1 MKLNGSDKR
10 CRYLHAPGTQDDRS
24 AFGAL
29 LKKCGIELPRS
40 LTLERIVELGW
51 VTPVLRVIL
60 PETALRSWLDYPLL
74 SMHGVEE
81 CPDEDQWA
89 LSLYARAMSSP
100 PSRDRSNWWV
110 YFLDDPDDQLTQAAR
125 ANAIDPSKPGE
136 LPPSFRHSR
145 HNQEI
150 RPWMD
155 YFAYW
160 QVFEL
165 ADYLFSMTC
174 TLPITED
181 LADVVDRSQET
192 WLKLAEDRVEAL
204 ERKWLERR
212 AAFEWLSRM
221 RTVLG
226 SVTRDHTWDDIDTA
240 LRAVAENLCLTPEQM
255 RSDIRDTLLVMWQDW
270 TGWFSP
276 LTRQH
281 GQLLELLRQEIEY
294 AVFYLERI
302 TGQPTDF
309 LDESWYDAHQRNDW
323 ACLIDALPREEE
335 LARRDFPR
343 TALMYLHRYETA
355 IPQIGALNAENLRQL
370 LSDNWQRSR
379 PLRRFVLAVHRLH
392 TELRGE
398 DLMDSE
404 SVIRGAERI
413 EQFNLI
419 MMHAERT
426 LSLEFRERTGATK
439 YPEIRKLAKDTL
451 NHLLCRWSLTKG
463 SVSRTAQQRTQDLL
477 EQHAMLHDLDPQEG
491 LHLVSPSDIASG
503 SDTADHAAAML
514 VNFVI
519 ARNYAAHHDAVD
531 SELVYPTEGDAEK
544 HPGGIAITSALGA
557 VIAALCTRDDSVGR
571 QPY

>member
-1 MKLNGSDKR
+1 MKLDSSDQR
-10 CRYLHAPGTQDDRS
+10 CRYQHAPGSQDVGS
-24 AFGAL
+24 AFVAR

-40 LTLERIVELGW
+40 LPLERIITLGW
-51 VTPVLRVIL
+51 VTPVLRVGL
-60 PETALRSWLDYPLL
+60 PESAFRSWQNFPEL
-74 SMHGVEE
+74 SMNGIDE

-89 LSLYARAMSSP
+89 LSLYARAILSP
-100 PSRDRSNWWV
+100 PSRDRPNWWV
-110 YFLDDPDDQLTQAAR
+110 YFLDDPDDPLAQAAR
-125 ANAIDPSKPGE
+125 ANTLDPSEPGE
-136 LPPSFRHSR
+136 LPPAFRHS
-145 HNQEI
+145 HQNQEI

-165 ADYLFSMTC
+165 ADYMFSMTC

-181 LADVVDRSQET
+181 LADVVGRSLET
-192 WLKLAEDRVEAL
+192 WLTFAEGKTQSLD
-204 ERKWLERR
+204 RKWQGRR
-212 AAFEWLSRM
+212 PAFEWLSRM

-226 SVTRDHTWDDIDTA
+226 SVTHNHTWDDIDTA
-240 LRAVAENLCLTPEQM
+240 LRAVAERLSLTPEQM
-255 RSDIRDTLLVMWQDW
+255 QRDIRDTLLVMWQDW
-270 TGWFSP
+270 TGRFSP

-281 GQLLELLRQEIEY
+281 ATLLELLRQEIEY
-294 AVFYLERI
+294 AVFYLERL

-309 LDESWYDAHQRNDW
+309 LDEFWYDARQRHEW

-335 LARRDFPR
+335 LARRGFPR
-343 TALMYLHRYETA
+343 TALMYLQRYGTA
-355 IPQIGALNAENLRQL
+355 IPQIGTLNAENLRKL

-379 PLRRFVLAVHRLH
+379 PLRRFALAVHRLH
-392 TELRGE
+392 KELGGE
-398 DLMDSE
+398 DLMDSD

-419 MMHAERT
+419 LMHAERV
-426 LSLEFRERTGATK
+426 LSLEFRERNKATK
-439 YPEIRKLAKDTL
+439 YPDIRKLAKDTL

-463 SVSRTAQQRTQDLL
+463 SVSRTAQQHAQDLL
-477 EQHAMLHDLDPQEG
+477 EQHAMLHDFDPQQG
-491 LHLVSPSDIASG
+491 LPLVSPDDIASG

-531 SELVYPTEGDAEK
+531 AELVYPTEGDAEK

-557 VIAALCTRDDSVGR
+557 VIAALHTI
-571 QPY
+571 